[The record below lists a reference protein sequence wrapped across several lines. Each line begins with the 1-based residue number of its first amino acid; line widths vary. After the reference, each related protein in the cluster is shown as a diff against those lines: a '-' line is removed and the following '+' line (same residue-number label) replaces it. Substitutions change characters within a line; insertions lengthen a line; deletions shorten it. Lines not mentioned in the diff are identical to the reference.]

1 METGVSAQLE
11 NDSRGPSRYTERVF
25 FAITDQPLAV
35 EQLTAALERESQGR
49 GDGCG
54 AVCSFLGIVRAT
66 HQGRRVRH
74 LEYEAFAPLALK
86 AFDRIREEVD
96 REWPGV
102 LLAIHHRVGRLLV
115 GEASV
120 VILAASPHRP
130 QAFQAC
136 RYAIERIKQIAP
148 VWKHEYFEDGDAW
161 VEGATAD
168 VEDDA
173 ARRRALDV
181 ACA

>member
-1 METGVSAQLE
+1 M
-11 NDSRGPSRYTERVF
+11 F
-25 FAITDQPLAV
+25 FAITHEPL
-35 EQLTAALERESQGR
+35 ALERLTTDVARASQAQ

-54 AVCSFLGIVRAT
+54 AACSFVGLVRAT
-66 HQGRRVRH
+66 HQGRRVRY
-74 LEYEAFAPLALK
+74 LEYEAYTPLALK
-86 AFDRIREEVD
+86 AFDRIRAEIEA
-96 REWPGV
+96 EWPGV
-102 LLAIHHRVGRLLV
+102 VSAIHHRVGRLQV

-120 VILAASPHRP
+120 IIVAASAHRP

-148 VWKHEYFEDGDAW
+148 VWKHEYFDDGDAW

-168 VEDDA
+168 VDDDE